1 MMDHSNWNPSEV
13 EWDRNIEWLKSKH
26 KVWTPPSLPDVSTWS
41 EGYTFYLPLKHS
53 ILLEGFVLVR
63 VRILSD

>member
-26 KVWTPPSLPDVSTWS
+26 KVWTPPSLVDVSTWS
-41 EGYTFYLPLKHS
+41 EGYTFLPAT
-53 ILLEGFVLVR
+53 
-63 VRILSD
+63 